1 MNHVSVL
8 AEVFIAQVEIV
19 VVAVLQFVITAD
31 LRRAVGL
38 LVEEG
43 RHFDERGTGDGARSE
58 KRMLL
63 ASFTVY
69 SDSGWEEVVLV
80 KVASFGIPVAA
91 VGGIVHPLPADFVAH
106 AEVY

>member
-1 MNHVSVL
+1 M
-8 AEVFIAQVEIV
+8 FIAQVEIV

-43 RHFDERGTGDGARSE
+43 RHFDERGTGDGARSGE
-58 KRMLL
+58 
-63 ASFTVY
+63 ADAVGIVHCVFQIQ
-69 SDSGWEEVVLV
+69 GGEEVVLV

-106 AEVY
+106 AEVH